1 MDKSKK
7 TIIIMVII
15 LFISSIIVAIIIY
28 DINKAKTEETEG
40 INEYTQVEEIEVD
53 TSIKEEV
60 SPTKYYAIKHV
71 IDQYYENMSKF
82 NSNYNVI
89 ISGVVV
95 EEETELER
103 EDAMRALKE
112 MMSNYINDIN
122 IKDDQLRQFFKRQSN
137 ETFDIEKL
145 YYKNENE
152 KIEVYYAKGKLIK
165 SNEEGYIIIIIDKE
179 TNGYTILPLE
189 YVKEKFGKDIDVSK
203 IKLSEEM
210 LTISTKSYNKI
221 SYNNVSDQ
229 DICMYYFGDY
239 MNNLK
244 ADIKTVY
251 DSLNEEYKNKKFE
264 NYDNFKTYIENN
276 YKTLTNMTMTE
287 YQIYKNTTDG
297 TTMYLCKDGEGH
309 CYIFNASAVMNY
321 TLMLDSY
328 TVDLPEFIEKYD
340 KSSNEQKVALNVQK
354 IIDATNDGDYNYV
367 FNKLDQ
373 TFKTNEFQSE
383 LSFRNYMQE
392 TFANKDIEYDNCKNE
407 GELYFLN
414 VKIVDKNTNK
424 ANNKT
429 FVMKLLD
436 GTDFVM
442 SFNVN

>member
-1 MDKSKK
+1 MS
-7 TIIIMVII
+7 
-15 LFISSIIVAIIIY
+15 
-28 DINKAKTEETEG
+28 
-40 INEYTQVEEIEVD
+40 QEEI
-53 TSIKEEV
+53 
-60 SPTKYYAIKHV
+60 
-71 IDQYYENMSKF
+71 
-82 NSNYNVI
+82 
-89 ISGVVV
+89 
-95 EEETELER
+95 
-103 EDAMRALKE
+103 
-112 MMSNYINDIN
+112 
-122 IKDDQLRQFFKRQSN
+122 
-137 ETFDIEKL
+137 
-145 YYKNENE
+145 
-152 KIEVYYAKGKLIK
+152 
-165 SNEEGYIIIIIDKE
+165 
-179 TNGYTILPLE
+179 LE

-210 LTISTKSYNKI
+210 LTISTKSYNKV